1 MYKICGLGVR
11 TPAKKKKKRL
21 NTLVNIENLKN
32 NFLYIIVFDIIENNN
47 YQIQRTL
54 KKEENN
60 KSKQR
65 IIYLINKRTHNKCS
79 LTKIHQ
85 LPQIPTPLTLTYIGK
100 KTRNGTCSSSSTKHL
115 RN

>member
-1 MYKICGLGVR
+1 M
-11 TPAKKKKKRL
+11 
-21 NTLVNIENLKN
+21 
-32 NFLYIIVFDIIENNN
+32 FDIIENNN
-47 YQIQRTL
+47 FQIQRTL

-65 IIYLINKRTHNKCS
+65 IIYLINKRTQNN

-100 KTRNGTCSSSSTKHL
+100 KTRNDT
-115 RN
+115 